1 MRRIFV
7 VAGVAAAAMVGSAVA
22 VVGLGARASA
32 GPKAAEVCAAR
43 WRVVARGPK
52 VPFVKGIAAVSPSDV
67 WAVGSSA
74 DWAGKPLIA
83 HWDGNSLR
91 VIQAFLPRSS
101 REGGDLSAVA
111 AVGADDVWAV
121 GTDGNRH
128 PHPIVMHWDGK
139 LWRRVV
145 VPRLAPDGSLSDVMA
160 LSEHDVWAVGWP
172 DIIHWNGRAW
182 RIYRVPMRH
191 PPGGVQAIDGTS
203 PTDIWAV
210 GRQYD
215 YAPNL
220 DAQEPLALHWDGSI
234 WRQTNALGTHYDAQ
248 GLLLNGFTAVDAASR
263 TQVWALG
270 WADDGWDSILISD
283 GRRARVAH
291 VSEGYIGSRYFGLSD
306 IAVRSHT
313 DVWAVGQAA
322 RELNPDKGASDN
334 DPTWPFVLHFNGR
347 TWQIQH
353 TPFDRLLGTDLTALS
368 ISTPDEIWAA
378 GKHLIMRRSC

>member
-1 MRRIFV
+1 MHRILV
-7 VAGVAAAAMVGSAVA
+7 VAGVAAAAMVGSAAA
-22 VVGLGARASA
+22 VVVSGAHASA

-52 VPFVKGIAAVSPSDV
+52 VPFVKGIAVVSPSDV

-91 VIQAFLPRSS
+91 VIQAYVPSLT

-111 AVGADDVWAV
+111 VVGADDVWAV

-160 LSEHDVWAVGWP
+160 LSEHDVWAVGRP

-182 RIYRVPMRH
+182 QIYRVPVQD
-191 PPGGVQAIDGTS
+191 PPGGVGAIDGTS
-203 PTDIWAV
+203 PNDIWAV
-210 GRQYD
+210 GQQNEN
-215 YAPNL
+215 ASML
-220 DAQEPLALHWDGSI
+220 VGLEPLALHWDGST
-234 WRQTNALGTHYDAQ
+234 WRQTNALGKRSQSGWD
-248 GLLLNGFTAVDAASR
+248 LLMNGFEAVDAASR
-263 TQVWALG
+263 TQVWTLG
-270 WADDGWDSILISD
+270 WADDYWNAILISD
-283 GRRARVAH
+283 GRHARVAH
-291 VSEGYIGSRYFGLSD
+291 VSSPPRSASLSD
-306 IAVRSHT
+306 IAVRSRT
-313 DVWAVGQAA
+313 DVWAVGDADA
-322 RELNPDKGASDN
+322 ILNPDKGASDN
-334 DPTWPFVLHFNGR
+334 YLTSPYVLHFNGR